1 MARITVSKA
10 LKFLVHAIAFKLGPQ
25 QNEELLVT
33 KERVNNKKKI
43 GTSTRADPKTSY
55 K

>member
-1 MARITVSKA
+1 MAHITVSKA

-33 KERVNNKKKI
+33 KKRGQQQKK
-43 GTSTRADPKTSY
+43 DWY
-55 K
+55 

>member
-10 LKFLVHAIAFKLGPQ
+10 LKFLDHAIAFKLGPQ
-25 QNEELLVT
+25 QNEELVT
-33 KERVNNKKKI
+33 KKRVNNRKKI

-55 K
+55 